1 MDTVHRVKELL
12 RAAAHLSHVH
22 LRFLQRVVVTVRIID
37 SGQGG
42 RGCCCSAVRDAR
54 VGDGAGVVIDAG
66 RSCAANVGPDRLKVS
81 VVCRATAGSRG
92 SVHFDKSRP
101 VEWRKREGERER
113 GRENQSIFLRLH
125 Y

>member
-42 RGCCCSAVRDAR
+42 WGCCCSAVRDVR

-81 VVCRATAGSRG
+81 VICRATAGSGG
-92 SVHFDKSRP
+92 SVHFDKPRP
-101 VEWRKREGERER
+101 VELRKREGERER
-113 GRENQSIFLRLH
+113 GERESVNFLGLH